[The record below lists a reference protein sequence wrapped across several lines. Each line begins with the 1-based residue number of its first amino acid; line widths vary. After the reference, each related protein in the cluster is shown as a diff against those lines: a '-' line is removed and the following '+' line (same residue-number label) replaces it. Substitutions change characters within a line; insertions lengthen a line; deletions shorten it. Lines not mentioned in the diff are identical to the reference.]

1 MTKSALREIV
11 LICIAEQFEEA
22 RAQPEPAR
30 WQRWDHERWE
40 IAQEVGPPYSTI
52 RWFGEL
58 AHNEAG
64 RMRCLRMVRE
74 LEGEGLL
81 MCHKDE
87 FSSKLSRVTLT
98 ERGWEVV
105 RSLRNA
111 ETTVP
116 TGI

>member
-1 MTKSALREIV
+1 MV

-30 WQRWDHERWE
+30 WRGWDHERWE

-64 RMRCLRMVRE
+64 RMRCLRLVYE
-74 LEGEGLL
+74 LESEGLL
-81 MCHKDE
+81 ECLKDE
-87 FSSKLSRVTLT
+87 FSTKLGRVRLT
-98 ERGWEVV
+98 EAGQAVV
-105 RSLRNA
+105 AKLRNA